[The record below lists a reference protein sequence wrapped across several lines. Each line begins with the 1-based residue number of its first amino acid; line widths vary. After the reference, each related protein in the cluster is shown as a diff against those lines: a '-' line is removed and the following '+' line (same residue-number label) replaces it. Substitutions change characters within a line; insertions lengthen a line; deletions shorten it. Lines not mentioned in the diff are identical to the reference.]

1 VNTPHDVLLL
11 RFAPPNNVAG
21 TPKETSPADA
31 LQTALAA
38 EHAAVFVY
46 GALGGQTSQSGA
58 PTLYA
63 EVTDGYVTHRGRRDR
78 LIALIEA
85 AGREPVAAEPGYDL
99 PADLS
104 TPAAVADRALAL
116 ERACAATYAFVVA
129 STTGDDRKWAID
141 ALLDT
146 AVRELSF
153 GGKPERLPGL

>member
-1 VNTPHDVLLL
+1 V
-11 RFAPPNNVAG
+11 
-21 TPKETSPADA
+21 TSSGASAPADA

-46 GALGGQTSQSGA
+46 GALGGQTSQSDD

-63 EVTDGYVTHRGRRDR
+63 EVTDAYVTHRGRRDR
-78 LIALIEA
+78 LIALLEGD
-85 AGREPVAAEPGYDL
+85 GRQPVAAEPGYDL

-104 TPAAVADRALAL
+104 TPVAIAGRALAL
-116 ERACAATYAFVVA
+116 ERACAETYAFVVA
-129 STTGDDRKWAID
+129 STTAEDRTWAID

>member
-1 VNTPHDVLLL
+1 MT
-11 RFAPPNNVAG
+11 API
-21 TPKETSPADA
+21 DA

-58 PTLYA
+58 PALYA
-63 EVTDGYVTHRGRRDR
+63 AVTDAYVTHRARRDR
-78 LIALIEA
+78 LIAVVEA
-85 AGREPVAAEPGYDL
+85 AGREPVAAEAGYEL

-104 TPAAVADRALAL
+104 TATAVADRALAL
-116 ERACAATYAFVVA
+116 ERSCAATYAFVIG
-129 STTGDDRKWAID
+129 STRGADRKWAIN

-146 AVRELSF
+146 AVRELQF

>member
-1 VNTPHDVLLL
+1 MS
-11 RFAPPNNVAG
+11 AP
-21 TPKETSPADA
+21 TDA

-46 GALGGQTSQSGA
+46 GALGGQTSQSEA

-63 EVTDGYVTHRGRRDR
+63 DVTDAYVTHRARRDR
-78 LIALIEA
+78 LVALIES
-85 AGREPVAAEPGYDL
+85 AGREPVAADAGYDL

-104 TPAAVADRALAL
+104 TPTAVSDRALEL

-129 STTGDDRKWAID
+129 STSDEERKWAID
-141 ALLDT
+141 VLLDT
-146 AVRELSF
+146 ALRELSF

>member
-1 VNTPHDVLLL
+1 M
-11 RFAPPNNVAG
+11 
-21 TPKETSPADA
+21 TSSGASAPADA

-46 GALGGQTSQSGA
+46 GALGGQTSQSDD

-63 EVTDGYVTHRGRRDR
+63 EVTDAYVTHRGRRDR
-78 LIALIEA
+78 LIALLEGD
-85 AGREPVAAEPGYDL
+85 GRQPVAAEPGYDL

-104 TPAAVADRALAL
+104 TPVAIAGRALEL
-116 ERACAATYAFVVA
+116 ERTCAETYAFVVA
-129 STTGDDRKWAID
+129 STTAEDRKWAID
-141 ALLDT
+141 ALVDT

>member
-1 VNTPHDVLLL
+1 M
-11 RFAPPNNVAG
+11 
-21 TPKETSPADA
+21 TSSGASAPADA

-46 GALGGQTSQSGA
+46 GALGGQTSQSDD

-63 EVTDGYVTHRGRRDR
+63 EVTDAYVTHRGRRDR
-78 LIALIEA
+78 LIALLEGD
-85 AGREPVAAEPGYDL
+85 GRQPVAAEPGYDL

-104 TPAAVADRALAL
+104 TPVAIAGRALEL
-116 ERACAATYAFVVA
+116 ERACAETYVFVVA
-129 STTGDDRKWAID
+129 STTAEDRKWAID

>member
-1 VNTPHDVLLL
+1 V
-11 RFAPPNNVAG
+11 
-21 TPKETSPADA
+21 TSSGASAPADA

-46 GALGGQTSQSGA
+46 GALCGQTSQSDD

-63 EVTDGYVTHRGRRDR
+63 EVTDAYVTHRGRRDR
-78 LIALIEA
+78 LIALLEGD
-85 AGREPVAAEPGYDL
+85 GRQPVAAEPGYDL

-104 TPAAVADRALAL
+104 TPVAIAGRALEL
-116 ERACAATYAFVVA
+116 ERACAETYAFVVA
-129 STTGDDRKWAID
+129 STTAEDRTWGID

>member
-1 VNTPHDVLLL
+1 MTAPRTP
-11 RFAPPNNVAG
+11 
-21 TPKETSPADA
+21 TEA

-46 GALGGQTSQSGA
+46 GALGGQTSRTES

-63 EVTDGYVTHRGRRDR
+63 AITDAYVTHRERRDD
-78 LIALIEA
+78 LIALLEA
-85 AGREPVAAEPGYDL
+85 GGHEPVAAEPGYDL

-104 TPAAVADRALAL
+104 TSTVVARRALSL
-116 ERACAATYAFVVA
+116 ERSCAATYAFVVA
-129 STTGDDRKWAID
+129 STREADREWAVAALVD
-141 ALLDT
+141 A

>member
-1 VNTPHDVLLL
+1 MSGPV
-11 RFAPPNNVAG
+11 
-21 TPKETSPADA
+21 DA

-46 GALGGQTSQSGA
+46 GALGGQTSQSAA

-63 EVTDGYVTHRGRRDR
+63 AVTDAYVTHRGRRDR
-78 LIALIEA
+78 LIAVIED

-104 TPAAVADRALAL
+104 TAVAIADRALDL

-129 STTGDDRKWAID
+129 STTDDDRTWAIE

-146 AVRELSF
+146 AVRELGF

>member
-1 VNTPHDVLLL
+1 VSGPT
-11 RFAPPNNVAG
+11 
-21 TPKETSPADA
+21 DA

-46 GALGGQTSQSGA
+46 GALGGQTSQSDN

-63 EVTDGYVTHRGRRDR
+63 AVTDAYVTHRGRRDR
-78 LIALIEA
+78 LITMIEA
-85 AGREPVAAEPGYDL
+85 GGHEPVAAEPGYDL

-104 TPAAVADRALAL
+104 TPTAVADRALAL
-116 ERACAATYAFVVA
+116 ERSCAATYVFVVA
-129 STTGDDRKWAID
+129 STRDAARKWAVD

-146 AVRELSF
+146 AVRELGF

>member
-1 VNTPHDVLLL
+1 MTGP
-11 RFAPPNNVAG
+11 
-21 TPKETSPADA
+21 TDA

-46 GALGGQTSQSGA
+46 SALGGQTSQSAA

-63 EVTDGYVTHRGRRDR
+63 DVTDAYVTHRGRRDR
-78 LIALIEA
+78 LIALIED

-104 TPAAVADRALAL
+104 TPTAIADRALRL

-129 STTGDDRKWAID
+129 STTDDVRKWAVD

-146 AVRELSF
+146 AVRELAF
-153 GGKPERLPGL
+153 GGRPQRLPGL

>member
-1 VNTPHDVLLL
+1 MT
-11 RFAPPNNVAG
+11 
-21 TPKETSPADA
+21 TSGASAPADA

-46 GALGGQTSQSGA
+46 GALGGQTSQSDD

-63 EVTDGYVTHRGRRDR
+63 EVTDAYVTHRGRRDR
-78 LIALIEA
+78 LIALLEGD
-85 AGREPVAAEPGYDL
+85 GRQPVAAEPGYDL

-104 TPAAVADRALAL
+104 TPVAIAGRALAL
-116 ERACAATYAFVVA
+116 ERACAETYAFVVA
-129 STTGDDRKWAID
+129 STTAEDRKWAID
-141 ALLDT
+141 ALVDT